1 MSLKLEEFYKM
12 SLEEA
17 ISKLKLAD
25 VKIRNNGNDIVAI
38 ELKYANKDI
47 TQADDFDEVGGKK
60 SKW

>member
-1 MSLKLEEFYKM
+1 MGLKLEEFYKM

-38 ELKYANKDI
+38 ELKYANKDV
-47 TQADDFDEVGGKK
+47 TQTGDFDEVGGKK